1 VEGLSLGEID
11 IGAIVGA
18 TYGGFVEEANV
29 LGMLYTFRSVDHMQ
43 KAMDGVLGQVI
54 GEKLLKDHKIRLLD
68 GTWYFGTRQLT
79 SKKPIRTPDDLSGMK
94 LRVVPVPV
102 YRVGWG
108 VMGAT
113 PTPIVGAD
121 LFTSVQTGVVDAQE
135 NPPPISKGY
144 GILLVHNHITLSNHV
159 IANVTV
165 SMSERAYS
173 RLPPADRDLIRQAV
187 RDAGV
192 HQKRVAIEAEAKVL
206 DEFKAAGGTVINP
219 DLDAFRAKAA
229 TIPDAFL
236 SGKFKGLHQ
245 AVQQIQ

>member
-1 VEGLSLGEID
+1 
-11 IGAIVGA
+11 
-18 TYGGFVEEANV
+18 
-29 LGMLYTFRSVDHMQ
+29 
-43 KAMDGVLGQVI
+43 
-54 GEKLLKDHKIRLLD
+54 
-68 GTWYFGTRQLT
+68 
-79 SKKPIRTPDDLSGMK
+79 
-94 LRVVPVPV
+94 
-102 YRVGWG
+102 
-108 VMGAT
+108 
-113 PTPIVGAD
+113 
-121 LFTSVQTGVVDAQE
+121 
-135 NPPPISKGY
+135 
-144 GILLVHNHITLSNHV
+144 LSNHV